1 MAAIWS
7 ITFNSDAATPDA
19 LKALI
24 QDIAY
29 SNSSDDPSSADRT
42 VTFTLVDG
50 DGTALG
56 GSDTGSATATVHVIP
71 VNDAPVVPEVT
82 LHGYDEDTVDS
93 VDLTGLVTVND
104 PDSSSP
110 FVWHLDGA
118 PPAGFSLAADG
129 TLTMDLAGKYDYLK
143 AGDTETVT
151 LQYHVTDSGNAD
163 SNTSTIKVV
172 IDGVNDAP
180 ATVADSIV
188 VNEGGTAT
196 VLAGGATSVLTN
208 DSDAESDPRERSAVG
223 DSGER
228 SGERDF
234 DAEPQR
240 HFQLHS

>member
-1 MAAIWS
+1 M
-7 ITFNSDAATPDA
+7 
-19 LKALI
+19 
-24 QDIAY
+24 
-29 SNSSDDPSSADRT
+29 
-42 VTFTLVDG
+42 
-50 DGTALG
+50 
-56 GSDTGSATATVHVIP
+56 
-71 VNDAPVVPEVT
+71 NDAPVVPEVT

-180 ATVADSIV
+180 VTVADSIV

-208 DSDAESDPRERSAVG
+208 DSDAESDPLSAILVSGPANGTLTLNPNGTFSYTHNGGETTTDSFTYKANDGTADGNTVTVNITVNRWTTRRLRSRTA
-223 DSGER
+223 S
-228 SGERDF
+228 S
-234 DAEPQR
+234 
-240 HFQLHS
+240 